1 MSDQYQWWRDALAG
15 NPVDLDVNS
24 PQPGFYKLRDGKG
37 GPWEPVAIWYNE
49 QSELLCRVGAG
60 TRDPHDIWQWC
71 AGNPVK
77 QADAKHAFQN
87 GSWPG
92 DVPDVPAVGHNA
104 PPEAVEDQIAEVA
117 AQAADWLKQH
127 GITDETSSNMAA
139 NYRQQLLDL
148 RKKADKA
155 RVEEKRPFDEAGK
168 AVQAKWKPVLETA
181 DTAANALRDALT
193 QWMRAEEARLR
204 KEAAEQA
211 RIERE
216 RQEREAE
223 QARQD
228 AGSRGEAAPEIDE
241 PPLPIEPAPA
251 PKVQA
256 GGQRGRKTGLRTVKR
271 AVINDY
277 DAALAH
283 FAQHEKVKALIEQLA
298 QHAARDGHP
307 VPGVEVVNDK
317 VAA

>member
-15 NPVDLDVNS
+15 KKPDLDVNT

-37 GPWEPVAIWYNE
+37 GPWEPVAIWHDE

-60 TRDPHDIWQWC
+60 TRNPHDIWQWC

-87 GSWPG
+87 GTWPG
-92 DVPDVPAVGHNA
+92 DVPDIPAVGHNA
-104 PPEAVEDQIAEVA
+104 PPEAVEDQIDDVA
-117 AQAADWLKQH
+117 AQAASWLSDH
-127 GITDETSSNMAA
+127 GIVDETSSNMAA

-148 RKKADKA
+148 RKKADKN
-155 RVEEKRPFDEAGK
+155 RVDEKRPFDEAAK
-168 AVQAKWKPVLETA
+168 AVQAKWKPVLEIA
-181 DTAANALRDALT
+181 DNAANALRDALT
-193 QWMRAEEARLR
+193 KWMRAEEARLR
-204 KEAAEQA
+204 TEAAEKA
-211 RIERE
+211 RQE
-216 RQEREAE
+216 RQEQEAALARKEAE
-223 QARQD
+223 N
-228 AGSRGEAAPEIDE
+228 RGDPEPVIEE
-241 PPLPIEPAPA
+241 PPLPIEPPPT

-271 AVINDY
+271 AVVTDY
-277 DAALAH
+277 EKALAH
-283 FAQHEKVKALIEQLA
+283 FAQHDKVTALIEQLA

-307 VPGVEVVNDK
+307 VPGVEVIEEK